1 MVDKGLTNFSYITL
15 GRLIS
20 SVAPITFFLVFATI
34 LEPEEYGWMGYLI
47 ALAGTV
53 SVVSRFGF
61 PQSVVVYRAKGNES
75 IANQVNLLAIIST
88 SLGSIVLIFID
99 EFAAFLCLGISI
111 FTLNQHN
118 LLGIKKYKGFLKNS
132 IIRNAIAYT
141 IPFPL
146 YFAFDIPGI
155 IVGIAIG
162 NMIAGIP
169 VLKSINFKQISFQII
184 KNYYKVFLNNF
195 GIDASINLVRRID
208 RILVATA
215 FGFVFV
221 GVYIFII
228 QILYAL
234 EILPRV
240 LYLFLLSEE
249 SSGKK
254 HKKINFMVLLTSGI
268 LTILVIFISPQVMVM
283 LFPNYSD
290 GILGLQILSVS
301 LIPTTI
307 SLILSAKMQA
317 EESTSVGYSAIL
329 RIGSLLLLIGVLG
342 EAYGLV
348 GVSLAIV
355 ISTIL
360 NTIILYFLYKRS
372 IITKKSS

>member
-1 MVDKGLTNFSYITL
+1 MLDKGLTNLSYITL

-99 EFAAFLCLGISI
+99 EFSAFLCLGISI
-111 FTLNQHN
+111 FILYQHN

-132 IIRNAIAYT
+132 IIRNALAYT

-162 NMIAGIP
+162 NMIAGIQ
-169 VLKSINFKQISFQII
+169 VLKSINFKQKSFQII
-184 KNYYKVFLNNF
+184 KNNYKVLLNNF
-195 GIDASINLVRRID
+195 GIDTSINLVRRID
-208 RILVATA
+208 RILVVTA
-215 FGFVFV
+215 FGFVFG
-221 GVYIFII
+221 GVYIFIM
-228 QILYAL
+228 QILFAL

-240 LYLFLLSEE
+240 LYLFLLTEE

-254 HKKINFMVLLTSGI
+254 HKKINFMVLLASGI

-301 LIPTTI
+301 LLPTTI

-342 EAYGLV
+342 VAYGLV

-355 ISTIL
+355 ISSIL
-360 NTIILYFLYKRS
+360 NTMILYFLYKRS